1 MNSINHAILHIFKL
15 WMDVFGLSKKS
26 PTYIQNPYRE
36 DKAKMVALKLQALNC
51 NSHNFAKKR
60 S

>member
-1 MNSINHAILHIFKL
+1 
-15 WMDVFGLSKKS
+15 MDVFGLSKKS

>member
-1 MNSINHAILHIFKL
+1 MDGCL
-15 WMDVFGLSKKS
+15 WFGFEF
-26 PTYIQNPYRE
+26 QNPYRE
-36 DKAKMVALKLQALNC
+36 DKAKMVVLKLQALNC